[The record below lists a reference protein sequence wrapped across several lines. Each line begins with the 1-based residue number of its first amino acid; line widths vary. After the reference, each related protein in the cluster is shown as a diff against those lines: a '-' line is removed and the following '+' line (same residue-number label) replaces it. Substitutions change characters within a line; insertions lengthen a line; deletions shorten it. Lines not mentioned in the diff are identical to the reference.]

1 MSAERQIAAMK
12 AMMGV
17 RSDSGLASALR
28 MEKSNV
34 CNWRK
39 RGFVSGEAMRRAE
52 LMAEHGQGNVFE
64 NRERLACDIA
74 LLHERLADT
83 RMNLGRL
90 AEELESLASRA
101 RAMAADARATA

>member
-1 MSAERQIAAMK
+1 MNADRQIAAMK

-28 MEKSNV
+28 MGKSNV

-39 RGFVSGEAMRRAE
+39 RGFVSNEAMRRAR
-52 LMAEHGQGNVFE
+52 LMAEHGQGNVTD

-74 LLHERLADT
+74 QLNERLADT
-83 RMNLGRL
+83 RMNLTRL
-90 AEELESLASRA
+90 AEELESLAARA
-101 RAMAADARATA
+101 RAIGGDA